1 MTPRAARG
9 RVIVALLFT
18 STVIAAA
25 DEPAPLPVHTV
36 RIDAIAVDRRGRFV
50 EDLKLRDFEL
60 REDGAVRPLDSVE
73 LTRAAGPRLFALFLD
88 EYHVSRESANDT
100 VRASLKRFVTQDL
113 APRDLLVVMKP
124 LDSLFTIKLSEDREA
139 ALRSIEAFEGRRG
152 DYEPRNA
159 YERNYIAGTPARIDV
174 ARAQVAVSAMN
185 ALAIHLGSLGD
196 SRKTLIVV
204 TEGVGRADRRRGQEY
219 LPTFDTVTRSA
230 NRSIAS
236 IYFVDP
242 RPAPEA
248 DATGDAMRALASDT
262 DGRAIITDLDDG
274 LRRASADATAYYML
288 SYRAPH
294 AEDGAFHHVEV
305 QVKRAGVQLRARKGY
320 WAPSPDDVL
329 RASLLERLNA
339 PPAPPKPLPP
349 PRHVS
354 TLIRPWFGVSRGDAG
369 KTRVTVVWEPAA
381 RVPGDRGRR
390 YPSQVTLQALMSDG
404 TVLFE
409 GPLVPTGPAMAPSGA
424 TPSRAVFEA
433 PPGRIELRMA
443 IQDAAAQ
450 LLDSDVRDLAVPD
463 FKRPVSIGTPE
474 ILRSRTAREFRM
486 LDAAESVPVAARE
499 FSRAERLLIRFPA
512 YGPGDA
518 VPKVSAKLLSRNG
531 QTMRDLIVEQAPAP
545 GAANEIDLPLAS
557 FAAGEYMIELT
568 ATTSAGEAKDRI
580 AFRVTS

>member
-1 MTPRAARG
+1 MTPRTARG
-9 RVIVALLFT
+9 RVIFALLFT

-36 RIDAIAVDRRGRFV
+36 RIDAIAVDKRGRFI

-60 REDGAVRPLDSVE
+60 REDGAVRSLDSVE

-100 VRASLKRFVTQDL
+100 VRASLRRFVTRDL
-113 APRDLLVVMKP
+113 GPRDLLFVMKP

-139 ALRSIEAFEGRRG
+139 AVRSIEAFEGRKG

-159 YERNYIAGTPARIDV
+159 YERNYIAGTPARIEA

-248 DATGDAMRALASDT
+248 DATSDAMRTLASDT
-262 DGRAIITDLDDG
+262 DGRAIVTDLDDG

-294 AEDGAFHHVEV
+294 VEDGAFHQVEV

-349 PRHVS
+349 AHHAS

-381 RVPGDRGRR
+381 RVPGDRGRQ
-390 YPSQVTLQALMSDG
+390 YASQVTLKALTSDG

-409 GPLVPTGPAMAPSGA
+409 GPLVPTGPAMVQSGP

-433 PPGRIELRMA
+433 APGRIELRMA
-443 IQDAAAQ
+443 IHDAAAQ

-486 LDAAESVPVAARE
+486 LDAAESVPVASRE

-531 QTMRDLIVEQAPAP
+531 QTMRDLIVEQATTP
-545 GAANEIDLPLAS
+545 GAPNEIDLLLAS
-557 FAAGEYMIELT
+557 LAAGEYMIELT